1 MIMKASNETIDVA
14 KFEKRMLEEI
24 RKWREQRAVMEKSAQ
39 EAFNV
44 FAQEIKTNQG

>member
-1 MIMKASNETIDVA
+1 MEATKEPIDVT

-44 FAQEIKTNQG
+44 FAKEIGENK

>member
-1 MIMKASNETIDVA
+1 MIMEAPKETIDVA

-44 FAQEIKTNQG
+44 FAKEIGSSK

>member
-1 MIMKASNETIDVA
+1 MEATKEPIDVA

-44 FAQEIKTNQG
+44 FAKKATK